1 MYSRIGRRDIPQT
14 DRNINIPENYSGS
27 AFNGGLLGDLSE
39 KLPEDVSVTAS
50 TDTSANVT
58 EHASFDEV
66 EKGTDPSGAVCER
79 DSNADAY
86 DGDLVS
92 CSLPGHMAVGTKE
105 SRILP
110 FDNDQLLIL
119 GLILLLNNGTL
130 DEDIL
135 VLLIL
140 LLL

>member
-1 MYSRIGRRDIPQT
+1 MYSRIGHREIPST

-39 KLPEDVSVTAS
+39 KLPEDVSATSSADAS
-50 TDTSANVT
+50 ADIT
-58 EHASFDEV
+58 ERIKSDVRGE
-66 EKGTDPSGAVCER
+66 GTEQSGAVCECDPYTR
-79 DSNADAY
+79 AD
-86 DGDLVS
+86 DGTAVS

>member
-1 MYSRIGRRDIPQT
+1 MYSRIGRREIPST

-27 AFNGGLLGDLSE
+27 AFNGGLIGDLSE
-39 KLPEDVSVTAS
+39 KLPEDVSATSNADAS
-50 TDTSANVT
+50 ADIT
-58 EHASFDEV
+58 ERIKSDARGE
-66 EKGTDPSGAVCER
+66 GTEQSGAVCECDPYTR
-79 DSNADAY
+79 AA
-86 DGDLVS
+86 VS